1 MGFGA
6 VFEIIFAA
14 LAVFGLLCFV
24 KMIIN
29 HFFMPRSITLAARI
43 FDDESRENVAVL
55 IDILKKERVTKD
67 ICLLISEEMSKSSEL
82 MEALYYCDVMFYI
95 VKD

>member
-14 LAVFGLLCFV
+14 LAVFGLLCLA

-29 HFFMPRSITLAARI
+29 RFFMPSSIALAARI

-67 ICLLISEEMSKSSEL
+67 ICLLISEEMSQNTEL